1 MYVCEQRVLQ
11 IAASRFYL
19 STLGNNAV
27 WHDTAMSWRKIHQ
40 TSSFGVSQKY
50 FLATPAGAWLTDPDT
65 AAFSGSR
72 FPNQMVDE
80 VKRRRLKVESIDSD
94 HVEVELLVSGLCT
107 MAAVIP
113 VSLADGVVGSMV
125 GMGPV
130 QMGVKI
136 ICLVDFLLGAY
147 RVWCFFRCLGR

>member
-1 MYVCEQRVLQ
+1 MLSDMILQCQGPKFIKHHHLACPRSIFLLHPLPVLD
-11 IAASRFYL
+11 S
-19 STLGNNAV
+19 
-27 WHDTAMSWRKIHQ
+27 
-40 TSSFGVSQKY
+40 
-50 FLATPAGAWLTDPDT
+50 PADPDT
-65 AAFSGSR
+65 AKAFSGSR
-72 FPNQMVDE
+72 FPNKTVDCE

-113 VSLADGVVGSMV
+113 VSLAADRVVGSMV

-136 ICLVDFLLGAY
+136 IWLVDFLLGAY
-147 RVWCFFRCLGR
+147 RVWCFFRCLGRYFWEWSIRRCTD